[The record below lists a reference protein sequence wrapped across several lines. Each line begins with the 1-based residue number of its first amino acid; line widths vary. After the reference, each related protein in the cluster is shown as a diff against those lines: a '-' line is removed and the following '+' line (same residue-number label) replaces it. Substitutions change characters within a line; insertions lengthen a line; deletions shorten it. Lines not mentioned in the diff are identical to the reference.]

1 MAQAPSGNVV
11 AIGDARASGRLSPK
25 ESADMLAG
33 CRELALTQMARA
45 LSGMLDRVEDDLF
58 ELAEKAIDR
67 ESQNMYLDARSQ
79 ARDKRAAMEAAFGKH
94 FVELFN
100 RKVRGDDTP
109 LKTAARPG
117 ELCLVNEEDLEE
129 TLAMREMSSKLK
141 ASCEGELMALSQR
154 MGFLLERPGL
164 EDDAN
169 PMSPAAICA
178 ALQDACNQIEA
189 GQNVRMALL
198 RQLESYAEG
207 EVQRIYHDLN
217 SHLVERR
224 ILPDVRPGV
233 PRAMIAP
240 APKRAP
246 KKAGSAGTAQGQGYG
261 QGQGHAQST
270 GPVADGDILA
280 ALAQLLG
287 GQASP
292 AQGSGSDRHGGAP
305 AGGAPQ
311 GMASWPTAP
320 GSASAA
326 PTVPSSFVSELTRM
340 HREPGSTAM
349 EDGALMNVVRR
360 IKAAPQSSTLG
371 TVDAMTIDIIAML
384 FDNIFEDS
392 HIPSSAKALLGRLQI
407 PTLKVALLDKS
418 FFSSKAHPAR
428 KLLDLL
434 AQSAIGVNEGS
445 PRESPA
451 LAMIEGVV
459 DRVLAEFETD
469 IALFEEMAQRVAA
482 FIEQQKNA
490 EGAIVERSARLI
502 EERERDEIARE
513 VAEHEIGRRLESRA
527 GVPPAVRE
535 MLNETWTRAL
545 VHVHR
550 SEGESSAVW
559 QAMLLGMEDLLWS
572 VEPKVTPDDRKRLIT
587 MLPGMLRTLHEGL
600 VRGELDAKG
609 RGAFLG
615 VLVDC
620 HAMAVKAGMR
630 GLIAVA
636 EPAPV
641 IVRQDPSIERAMIP
655 AGGVQV
661 EEIRLRAPRGSSARN
676 VFTRT
681 GIWSNLQRGTWVE
694 FARESGGGA
703 RARLTWISPNKGV
716 YLFTNPLSPNAA
728 VSISPEALAQQMRL
742 GEAKIIDDASLVD
755 RAVDTMLTS
764 LRAEAPAGAHG

>member
-1 MAQAPSGNVV
+1 MAQAPPGNVV
-11 AIGDARASGRLSPK
+11 AIGDARARGRLSPK

-109 LKTAARPG
+109 VAAVARLG
-117 ELCLVNEEDLEE
+117 ELALVKEEDLEE

-233 PRAMIAP
+233 PRAVP

-246 KKAGSAGTAQGQGYG
+246 KKAGSAGTAQGQGHG
-261 QGQGHAQST
+261 QGQAQPT
-270 GPVADGDILA
+270 GQVADGDILA

-287 GQASP
+287 GQAAP
-292 AQGSGSDRHGGAP
+292 AQGTGSDRHGGVP
-305 AGGAPQ
+305 AGGAPA

-340 HREPGSTAM
+340 HREPGSTQM
-349 EDGALMNVVRR
+349 ENGALMNVVRR

-428 KLLDLL
+428 RLLDLL
-434 AQSAIGVNEGS
+434 AQSAIGVDEGS

-469 IALFEEMAQRVAA
+469 IALFDEMAQRVAA
-482 FIEQQKNA
+482 FIEQQKSA
-490 EGAIVERSARLI
+490 ESAIVERSARLI

-513 VAEHEIGRRLESRA
+513 VAEQEIGRRLESRA

-535 MLNETWTRAL
+535 MLNETWVRAL
-545 VHVHR
+545 ARVHR
-550 SEGESSAVW
+550 SEGEGSAAW

-572 VEPKVTPDDRKRLIT
+572 VEPKATPDDRKRLIT

-620 HAMAVKAGMR
+620 HALAVKAGMR
-630 GLIAVA
+630 GLMAVA
-636 EPAPV
+636 EPAPA

-694 FARESGGGA
+694 FAREGGGGA

-716 YLFTNPLSPNAA
+716 YLFTNTLSPNAA

-764 LRAEAPAGAHG
+764 LRAEAPAGAQG

>member
-1 MAQAPSGNVV
+1 MAQAPSGNVI
-11 AIGDARASGRLSPK
+11 AIDDARARGRLSRK

-58 ELAEKAIDR
+58 ELAEKALDR
-67 ESQNMYLDARSQ
+67 ESQNMYLDARAQ
-79 ARDKRAAMEAAFGKH
+79 ARDKRTLIESAFGRH

-100 RKVRGDDTP
+100 RKCGDQTP
-109 LKTAARPG
+109 VPVAARVG
-117 ELCLVNEEDLEE
+117 ELSLVNEEDLEE
-129 TLAMREMSSKLK
+129 TLAMSEMSSKLK

-154 MGFLLERPGL
+154 MGFLLERPEL

-178 ALQDACNQIEA
+178 ALKNACNQIEA
-189 GQNVRMALL
+189 GQKVRMTLL

-207 EVQRIYHDLN
+207 EVQRIYHDMN

-233 PRAMIAP
+233 PRAMIAA

-246 KKAGSAGTAQGQGYG
+246 KKAGGRGAGQGTAPGQPG
-261 QGQGHAQST
+261 

-287 GQASP
+287 PAGP
-292 AQGSGSDRHGGAP
+292 AQGSGAAQQDGLP
-305 AGGAPQ
+305 A

-320 GSASAA
+320 GSASAQ
-326 PTVPSSFVSELTRM
+326 PTVPASFVSELTRM
-340 HREPGSTAM
+340 HREPVSGM
-349 EDGALMNVVRR
+349 ENGALMNVLRR
-360 IKAAPQSSTLG
+360 IKAAPQSATLG

-428 KLLDLL
+428 RLLDLL
-434 AQSAIGVNEGS
+434 AQSAIGVDEGS
-445 PRESPA
+445 SRESPA

-469 IALFEEMAQRVAA
+469 LALFEEMAQRVAA
-482 FIEQQKNA
+482 FIEQQKSA
-490 EGAIVERSARLI
+490 ESAIVERSARLI

-513 VAEHEIGRRLESRA
+513 VAEQEIGRRLESRA

-535 MLNETWTRAL
+535 MLNETWVRAL
-545 VHVHR
+545 VRVHR
-550 SEGESSAVW
+550 TEGESSSAW
-559 QAMLLGMEDLLWS
+559 QGMLLGMEDLLWS

-587 MLPGMLRTLHEGL
+587 MLPGMLKTLHEGL

-630 GLIAVA
+630 GLAVVA

-641 IVRQDPSIERAMIP
+641 VVSQDPSIERAMIP

-661 EEIRLRAPRGSSARN
+661 EEIRLRAPRGAAVRN

-681 GIWSNLQRGTWVE
+681 GVWTNLQRGTWVE
-694 FARESGGGA
+694 FAREAGGA
-703 RARLTWISPNKGV
+703 SRARLTWISPNKGV
-716 YLFTNPLSPNAA
+716 YLFTNPSSPNAA
-728 VSISPEALAQQMRL
+728 VSISPEALAQQLRL

-764 LRAEAPAGAHG
+764 LRADAPAPAQG

>member
-1 MAQAPSGNVV
+1 MAQAPSGNVI
-11 AIGDARASGRLSPK
+11 AIGDARARGRLSRK

-58 ELAEKAIDR
+58 ELAEKALDR
-67 ESQNMYLDARSQ
+67 ESQNMYLDARAQ
-79 ARDKRAAMEAAFGKH
+79 ARDKRTLIESAFGRH

-100 RKVRGDDTP
+100 RKCGDQTP
-109 LKTAARPG
+109 VAVAARVG
-117 ELCLVNEEDLEE
+117 ELSLVNEEDLEE

-154 MGFLLERPGL
+154 MGFLLERPEL

-178 ALQDACNQIEA
+178 ALKNACNQIEA
-189 GQNVRMALL
+189 GQKVRMTLL

-207 EVQRIYHDLN
+207 EVQRIYHDMN

-233 PRAMIAP
+233 PRAMIAAASKP
-240 APKRAP
+240 APKRA
-246 KKAGSAGTAQGQGYG
+246 AGQGAGHGTAP
-261 QGQGHAQST
+261 AQPG
-270 GPVADGDILA
+270 GPAADGDILA

-287 GQASP
+287 PTGP
-292 AQGSGSDRHGGAP
+292 AQGSGSAQQGGSP
-305 AGGAPQ
+305 A

-320 GSASAA
+320 GSASAQ

-340 HREPGSTAM
+340 HREPASGM

-360 IKAAPQSSTLG
+360 IKAAPQSATLG

-428 KLLDLL
+428 RLLDLL
-434 AQSAIGVNEGS
+434 AQSAIGVDEGS
-445 PRESPA
+445 SRESPA

-469 IALFEEMAQRVAA
+469 LALFEEMAQRVAA
-482 FIEQQKNA
+482 FIEQQKSA
-490 EGAIVERSARLI
+490 EGVIVERSARLI

-513 VAEHEIGRRLESRA
+513 VAEQEIGRRLESRA

-535 MLNETWTRAL
+535 MLNETWVRSLAR
-545 VHVHR
+545 VHR
-550 SEGESSAVW
+550 SEGEGSAAW

-630 GLIAVA
+630 GLAVVA

-641 IVRQDPSIERAMIP
+641 VVSQDPSIERAVIP

-661 EEIRLRAPRGSSARN
+661 EEIRLRAPRGGAVRN

-681 GIWSNLQRGTWVE
+681 GVWTNLQRGTWVE
-694 FARESGGGA
+694 FAREGGGHA

-716 YLFTNPLSPNAA
+716 YLFTNPSSPNAA
-728 VSISPEALAQQMRL
+728 VSISPEALAQQLRL
-742 GEAKIIDDASLVD
+742 GEVKIIDDASIVD

-764 LRAEAPAGAHG
+764 LRAEAPAPLQG

>member
-11 AIGDARASGRLSPK
+11 AIGDARARGRLSRK

-58 ELAEKAIDR
+58 ELAEKALDR
-67 ESQNMYLDARSQ
+67 EAQNMYLDARSQ
-79 ARDKRAAMEAAFGKH
+79 ARDKRTAIESAFGRH
-94 FVELFN
+94 FVELFD
-100 RKVRGDDTP
+100 RKCGDQTP
-109 LKTAARPG
+109 VAAAPRVG
-117 ELCLVNEEDLEE
+117 ELSLLNEEDLEE

-154 MGFLLERPGL
+154 MGFLLERPEL

-178 ALQDACNQIEA
+178 ALKIACNQIEA
-189 GQNVRMALL
+189 GQKVRMALL
-198 RQLESYAEG
+198 RQLEGYAEG

-240 APKRAP
+240 APRPAP
-246 KKAGSAGTAQGQGYG
+246 KKKAGSAGTAP
-261 QGQGHAQST
+261 AQPS
-270 GPVADGDILA
+270 GSIADGDILA

-287 GQASP
+287 NAGPAPGSESMQHGGSP
-292 AQGSGSDRHGGAP
+292 A
-305 AGGAPQ
+305 

-320 GSASAA
+320 GSASAQ

-340 HREPGSTAM
+340 HREPAPTMA
-349 EDGALMNVVRR
+349 DGALMNVVRR
-360 IKAAPQSSTLG
+360 IKAAPQSATLG

-392 HIPSSAKALLGRLQI
+392 HIPSSVKALLGRLQI

-428 KLLDLL
+428 RLLDLL
-434 AQSAIGVNEGS
+434 AHSAIGVDEGS
-445 PRESPA
+445 SREGPA

-469 IALFEEMAQRVAA
+469 LALFEEMAQRVAA
-482 FIEQQKNA
+482 FIEQQKSA

-513 VAEHEIGRRLESRA
+513 VAEQEVARRVESRA

-535 MLNETWTRAL
+535 MLNETWAQAL
-545 VHVHR
+545 ARVHR
-550 SEGESSAVW
+550 SDGEGSAVW
-559 QAMLLGMEDLLWS
+559 QAMLLTMEDLLWS
-572 VEPKVTPDDRKRLIT
+572 VEPKVAAEDRKRLIT
-587 MLPGMLRTLHEGL
+587 MLPGMLRALQEGFE
-600 VRGELDAKG
+600 RGGLDDH
-609 RGAFLG
+609 RRTVFLG
-615 VLVDC
+615 TLVDC

-630 GLIAVA
+630 GLAVVP
-636 EPAPV
+636 EPAP
-641 IVRQDPSIERAMIP
+641 IVVSRESSIERAVIP
-655 AGGVQV
+655 TGGIQV
-661 EEIRLRAPRGSSARN
+661 EEIRLRAPRGSAVRN

-694 FARESGGGA
+694 FAREGGGGA
-703 RARLTWISPNKGV
+703 RSRLTWISPNKGV

-764 LRAEAPAGAHG
+764 LRAEAPASIQG

>member
-11 AIGDARASGRLSPK
+11 AIGDARARGRLSPR
-25 ESADMLAG
+25 ESTDMLAG
-33 CRELALTQMARA
+33 CRELALTHMARA

-58 ELAEKAIDR
+58 ELAEKASDR
-67 ESQNMYLDARSQ
+67 EIQNMYLDARAQS
-79 ARDKRAAMEAAFGKH
+79 RDKRVAIEATFGRH
-94 FVELFN
+94 FVELFD

-109 LKTAARPG
+109 LSTVARVG
-117 ELCLVNEEDLEE
+117 ELALVNEEDLEE

-154 MGFLLERPGL
+154 MGFLLEKPGL

-178 ALQDACNQIEA
+178 ALQDACNQIDA
-189 GQNVRMALL
+189 GQKVRMTLL
-198 RQLESYAEG
+198 RQLEIYAESELQG
-207 EVQRIYHDLN
+207 IYHDLN

-233 PRAMIAP
+233 PRSVP
-240 APKRAP
+240 APRRAP
-246 KKAGSAGTAQGQGYG
+246 KKAGNAGAGSAQP
-261 QGQGHAQST
+261 T
-270 GPVADGDILA
+270 GSVAEGDILA

-287 GQASP
+287 PAGP
-292 AQGSGSDRHGGAP
+292 AQGSG
-305 AGGAPQ
+305 PQ
-311 GMASWPTAP
+311 GGSSGGIASWPTAP

-340 HREPGSTAM
+340 HREPVSTSM
-349 EDGALMNVVRR
+349 ENGALMNVVRR
-360 IKAAPQSSTLG
+360 IKAAPQSATLG

-428 KLLDLL
+428 RLLDLL
-434 AQSAIGVNEGS
+434 AQSAIGVDEGS
-445 PRESPA
+445 SRESPA
-451 LAMIEGVV
+451 LVMIESVV

-482 FIEQQKNA
+482 FIEQQKGA

-513 VAEHEIGRRLESRA
+513 IAEQEIGRRLESRA

-535 MLNETWTRAL
+535 MLNETWARAL
-545 VHVHR
+545 ARVHR
-550 SEGESSAVW
+550 SDGEGSAAW
-559 QAMLLGMEDLLWS
+559 QAMLLTMEDLLWS
-572 VEPKVTPDDRKRLIT
+572 VEPKATADDRKRLIT
-587 MLPGMLRTLHEGL
+587 MLPGMLRALHEGL
-600 VRGELDAKG
+600 DRGALDEP
-609 RGAFLG
+609 RQRAFLG

-630 GLIAVA
+630 GLAAVA
-636 EPAPV
+636 EPAPA
-641 IVRQDPSIERAMIP
+641 IVRQDPSIERAVIP
-655 AGGVQV
+655 AGGIQV
-661 EEIRLRAPRGSSARN
+661 EEIRLRAPRGAAARN

-694 FARESGGGA
+694 FAREGGGGA

-764 LRAEAPAGAHG
+764 LRAEAPAQG

>member
-1 MAQAPSGNVV
+1 MAQAPSGNVI
-11 AIGDARASGRLSPK
+11 AIGDARARGRLSRK

-45 LSGMLDRVEDDLF
+45 LSGMLDRVEYDLF
-58 ELAEKAIDR
+58 ELAEKALDR
-67 ESQNMYLDARSQ
+67 ESQNMYLDARAQ
-79 ARDKRAAMEAAFGKH
+79 ARDKRSAIESAFGRH

-100 RKVRGDDTP
+100 RKCGDQTP
-109 LKTAARPG
+109 VPVAARVG
-117 ELCLVNEEDLEE
+117 ELSLVNEEDLEE
-129 TLAMREMSSKLK
+129 TLAMSEMSSKLK

-154 MGFLLERPGL
+154 MGFLLERPEL

-178 ALQDACNQIEA
+178 ALRNACNQIEA
-189 GQNVRMALL
+189 GQKVRMTLL

-207 EVQRIYHDLN
+207 EVQRIYHDMN

-233 PRAMIAP
+233 PRAMIAAASKP
-240 APKRAP
+240 APKRA
-246 KKAGSAGTAQGQGYG
+246 AGQGAGHGTAPAQPGGQ
-261 QGQGHAQST
+261 
-270 GPVADGDILA
+270 VADGDILA

-287 GQASP
+287 PTGP
-292 AQGSGSDRHGGAP
+292 AQGSGSAQQGGSP
-305 AGGAPQ
+305 A

-320 GSASAA
+320 GSASAQ

-340 HREPGSTAM
+340 HREPASGM

-360 IKAAPQSSTLG
+360 IKAAPQSATLG

-428 KLLDLL
+428 RLLDLL
-434 AQSAIGVNEGS
+434 AQSAIGVDEGS
-445 PRESPA
+445 SRESPA

-469 IALFEEMAQRVAA
+469 LALFEEMAQRVAA
-482 FIEQQKNA
+482 FIEQQKSA

-513 VAEHEIGRRLESRA
+513 VAEQEIGRRLESRA

-535 MLNETWTRAL
+535 MLNETWVRAL
-545 VHVHR
+545 ARVHR
-550 SEGESSAVW
+550 SEGEGSAAW

-630 GLIAVA
+630 GLVAVA
-636 EPAPV
+636 EPAPA

-661 EEIRLRAPRGSSARN
+661 EEIRLRAPRGSSVRN

-694 FARESGGGA
+694 FAREGGGGGT

-728 VSISPEALAQQMRL
+728 VSISPEAPAQQMR
-742 GEAKIIDDASLVD
+742 
-755 RAVDTMLTS
+755 
-764 LRAEAPAGAHG
+764 

>member
-1 MAQAPSGNVV
+1 MS
-11 AIGDARASGRLSPK
+11 RK

-58 ELAEKAIDR
+58 ELAEKALDR
-67 ESQNMYLDARSQ
+67 ESQNMYLDARAQ
-79 ARDKRAAMEAAFGKH
+79 ARDKRTLIESAFGRH

-100 RKVRGDDTP
+100 RKCGDQTP
-109 LKTAARPG
+109 VAAAARVG
-117 ELCLVNEEDLEE
+117 ELSLVNEEDLEE

-154 MGFLLERPGL
+154 MGFLLERPEL

-178 ALQDACNQIEA
+178 ALKNACNQIEA
-189 GQNVRMALL
+189 GQKVRMTLL
-198 RQLESYAEG
+198 RQLEGYAEG

-233 PRAMIAP
+233 PRAMIAA

-246 KKAGSAGTAQGQGYG
+246 KKAGSQQGTAP
-261 QGQGHAQST
+261 AQPG

-287 GQASP
+287 PTGP
-292 AQGSGSDRHGGAP
+292 AQGSGSAQQGGLP
-305 AGGAPQ
+305 A

-320 GSASAA
+320 GSASAM

-340 HREPGSTAM
+340 HREPMSAM

-428 KLLDLL
+428 RLMDLL
-434 AQSAIGVNEGS
+434 AQSAIGVDEGS
-445 PRESPA
+445 SRESPA
-451 LAMIEGVV
+451 LAMIESVV
-459 DRVLAEFETD
+459 NRVLAEFETD
-469 IALFEEMAQRVAA
+469 LALFEEMAQRVAA
-482 FIEQQKNA
+482 FIEEQKSA

-513 VAEHEIGRRLESRA
+513 VAELEIGRRLESRA
-527 GVPPAVRE
+527 GVPLAVRE
-535 MLNETWTRAL
+535 MLNETWVRAL
-545 VHVHR
+545 VRVHR
-550 SEGESSAVW
+550 SEGEGSSAW

-630 GLIAVA
+630 GLAVVA

-641 IVRQDPSIERAMIP
+641 VVSQVPSIERAMIP

-661 EEIRLRAPRGSSARN
+661 EEIRLRAPRGAAVRN

-681 GIWSNLQRGTWVE
+681 GVWTNLQRGTWVE
-694 FARESGGGA
+694 FAREGGGAA

-716 YLFTNPLSPNAA
+716 YLFTNPSSPNAA
-728 VSISPEALAQQMRL
+728 VSISPEALAQQLRL

-755 RAVDTMLTS
+755 RAVDTILTN
-764 LRAEAPAGAHG
+764 LRAEAPAPLQG